1 MKCRVSFLVDGDKIT
16 VDRVIRR
23 MLDKAGIDDI
33 DFYID
38 GDGSVVNKIWRSPD
52 CVALINLD
60 HVQTVD
66 RPHTNGFLRIAM
78 HDSVS
83 VELKTA
89 ENADSFIAAFME
101 YGRRSL

>member
-52 CVALINLD
+52 GAAMINLD

-66 RPHTNGFLRIAM
+66 RPTASVFLRINM
-78 HDSVS
+78 HSNVS
-83 VELKTA
+83 VDLKTA